1 MERMRLAASTASFA
15 NDFIMHCENNMD
27 FAMETHEKW
36 LLLVQYCQQHCPLH
50 HACGD
55 RVMHTTLLLA
65 CGKPE
70 SLSIHLRLWHKSSVC
85 QWFSQFSPFS

>member
-36 LLLVQYCQQHCPLH
+36 LLLVTILSATLPIASRLRGSSHAH
-50 HACGD
+50 H
-55 RVMHTTLLLA
+55 LA
-65 CGKPE
+65 AG
-70 SLSIHLRLWHKSSVC
+70 LW
-85 QWFSQFSPFS
+85 QT